1 MPDGSRRGAHLAS
14 VALSRSI
21 PVSNKSAAVLPITP
35 RSRLASQKTGTTA
48 PCITPAEF
56 GERFRRGREQ
66 RQRSLEE
73 IADATKISIH
83 QLRAL
88 ERGDLDRLPAGIYR
102 RAIVRQ
108 YAVAVGLN
116 VEETIRDLAGVSTGV
131 DVDVQRVEVIAH
143 PRGDA
148 GSSPFAAAWW
158 SSAAAVVILAVAAAI
173 ATAWYRAGTTTPA
186 APSPVIAA
194 SAPTPEAE
202 APAIAL
208 VTATEAVEPAVSP
221 PQTPTP
227 AQTDTTGSVAAA
239 DSTEGE
245 LQITSE
251 PSGALVTVN
260 GVGWGPT
267 PVTIRYMP
275 FGKKLIRAT
284 KPGYVSV
291 QRGLDFASDRRVQ
304 SVRIQLSPES
314 PEAR

>member
-1 MPDGSRRGAHLAS
+1 
-14 VALSRSI
+14 LSRSI
-21 PVSNKSAAVLPITP
+21 PVSDKSAAVLPITP
-35 RSRLASQKTGTTA
+35 RSRLASQKTETTVARIA
-48 PCITPAEF
+48 PADF
-56 GERFRRGREQ
+56 GERLLRGREQ
-66 RQRSLEE
+66 KQRSLKE

-108 YAVAVGLN
+108 YAQAVGLD
-116 VEETIRDLAGVSTGV
+116 VQETLRDLARVSTDVGV
-131 DVDVQRVEVIAH
+131 HIEGLEEFAR

-148 GSSPFAAAWW
+148 GSSRFTTAFW
-158 SSAAAVVILAVAAAI
+158 SSAAALVVLGLAAAI
-173 ATAWYRAGTTTPA
+173 ATAWYRAGTVAPA
-186 APSPVIAA
+186 APPPVTAA
-194 SAPTPEAE
+194 SAPTPETE

-208 VTATEAVEPAVSP
+208 VAAAEVAKPAVSQPQP
-221 PQTPTP
+221 PGTTATQTE
-227 AQTDTTGSVAAA
+227 TDSGTAA
-239 DSTEGE
+239 DATEGE
-245 LQITSE
+245 LRITSE

-284 KPGYVSV
+284 KPGYVSA
-291 QRGLDFASDRRVQ
+291 QRGFDFVPDRRLR
-304 SVRIQLSPES
+304 SVRIQLSPQS